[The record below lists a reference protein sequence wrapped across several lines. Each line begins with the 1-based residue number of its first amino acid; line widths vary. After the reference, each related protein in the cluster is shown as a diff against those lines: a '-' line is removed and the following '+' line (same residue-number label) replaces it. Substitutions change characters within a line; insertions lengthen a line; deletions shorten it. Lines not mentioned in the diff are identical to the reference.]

1 MTMTTPN
8 SEPHNQKTV
17 EIVDDAVFMRNIL
30 KRIFKENNFKIVA
43 EAETADAG
51 VQAYKEFRP
60 SLITMDIM
68 MPNKSGLEAIKEI
81 MAFDKD
87 AKILVISSLG
97 QELLIM
103 DAIEL
108 GARDFIVKPF
118 KKEKLMAVVT
128 KILKNVILYFRPFY
142 NTQQSS

>member
-43 EAETADAG
+43 EADTADAG

-60 SLITMDIM
+60 SLLTMDIM

-81 MAFDKD
+81 IAFDKD
-87 AKILVISSLG
+87 AKILVVSSLG

-108 GARDFIVKPF
+108 GASDFVVKPF
-118 KKEKLMAVVT
+118 KKEKLLAVVS
-128 KILKNVILYFRPFY
+128 KILKK
-142 NTQQSS
+142 

>member
-1 MTMTTPN
+1 MTMETPN
-8 SEPHNQKTV
+8 SNSNNQTTV

-43 EAETADAG
+43 EADTADAG
-51 VQAYKEFRP
+51 VTAYKEFRP
-60 SLITMDIM
+60 ALITMDIM
-68 MPNKSGLEAIKEI
+68 MTKKSGLEAIKEI

-87 AKILVISSLG
+87 AKILVVSSLG

-128 KILKNVILYFRPFY
+128 KILKM
-142 NTQQSS
+142 